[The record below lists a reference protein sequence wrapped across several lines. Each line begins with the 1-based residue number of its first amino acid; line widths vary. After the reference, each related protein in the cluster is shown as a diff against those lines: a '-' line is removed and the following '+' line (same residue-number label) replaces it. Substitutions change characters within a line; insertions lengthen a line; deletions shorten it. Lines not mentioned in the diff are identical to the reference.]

1 MNEYMKTGIC
11 SLILG
16 LSGGIAL
23 QFGFVSI
30 GCVLIFFMWMTIMCG
45 NVIFEK

>member
-23 QFGFVSI
+23 GFGLVPIGFV
-30 GCVLIFFMWMTIMCG
+30 LLFFSWMALVYGTTM
-45 NVIFEK
+45 FEK

>member
-1 MNEYMKTGIC
+1 MKTGIC

-30 GCVLIFFMWMTIMCG
+30 GCVFIFFMWMALMCG
-45 NVIFEK
+45 ETMFDK